1 MGLKTTNYEVKK
13 LGITIPEAYAVADF
27 SLDGN
32 SCSVTV
38 KIQTSRENA
47 KKLAPIE
54 TIHTHFVVDRNKN
67 PFEEV
72 YNKLKGQE
80 IVERE
85 NPETGE
91 KETITVKG
99 ILYGWTDDI
108 VYSYN

>member
-1 MGLKTTNYEVKK
+1 MGLKTTNYEVKRIGQI
-13 LGITIPEAYAVADF
+13 LPEAYAIADF
-27 SLDGN
+27 TIDGN
-32 SCSVTV
+32 SCLVTV

-54 TIHTHFVVDRNKN
+54 TIHTHFVIDRNKN

-91 KETITVKG
+91 KETITVNG
-99 ILYGWTDDI
+99 ILYGWEDDYLT
-108 VYSYN
+108 VE

>member
-1 MGLKTTNYEVKK
+1 MGLKTKNYEIKK

-27 SLDGN
+27 SLEGN
-32 SCSVTV
+32 SCLVTV

-54 TIHTHFVVDRNKN
+54 TINTHFVIDRNKN

-80 IVERE
+80 IIERE
-85 NPETGE
+85 NPIAGE
-91 KETITVKG
+91 KETITVNG
-99 ILYGWTDDI
+99 ILYGWVDDI
-108 VYSYN
+108 VV

>member
-27 SLDGN
+27 SLEGN
-32 SCSVTV
+32 SCLVTV

-47 KKLAPIE
+47 KNLEPLE
-54 TIHTHFVVDRNKN
+54 TIHTHFVIDRNKN

-85 NPETGE
+85 NLVTGE
-91 KETITVKG
+91 KETITVSG
-99 ILYGWTDDI
+99 ILYGWEDDI
-108 VYSYN
+108 IEAE